1 MTIEAKVV
9 PKSAR
14 DEIWGSVNGILRVRV
29 SAPPIEGKANE
40 RLIELISRTIGVPR
54 SNVTIIKGRTSRIK
68 TISIEG
74 VSQSKFNWFKKT
86 YPDQE

>member
-29 SAPPIEGKANE
+29 SAPPIEGKANK
-40 RLIELISRTIGVPR
+40 R
-54 SNVTIIKGRTSRIK
+54 S
-68 TISIEG
+68 
-74 VSQSKFNWFKKT
+74 
-86 YPDQE
+86 